1 MTPMVMLSIPTVPVS
16 FSSCRPEMYGTW
28 LRSTLRPVAVVASAA
43 PDSYAGGPGRWH
55 LVDPGRS
62 TLSVLTLG
70 SSRSA
75 NGCELS
81 CLPVGVNDVVLGD
94 GTVYAILRCRSTCRA
109 AASVAPRVSGTVTSS
124 RPA

>member
-1 MTPMVMLSIPTVPVS
+1 MTPMVMLSIATVPVS

-28 LRSTLRPVAVVASAA
+28 LRSTLRPVAVVVSTA
-43 PDSYAGGPGRWH
+43 PDSCAGGSGRWH

-75 NGCELS
+75 NGCELG
-81 CLPVGVNDVVLGD
+81 CLPVGVNDVALDD
-94 GTVYAILRCRSTCRA
+94 GTVWAILRCRSTCRA
-109 AASVAPRVSGTVTSS
+109 TMSVASRIAGTVASG